1 MKPFTTQES
10 EVRQQRSVSKRSG
23 SPRARKSLRVRLEV
37 ESLEVRIVPYSTS
50 GNLWP
55 HPELVTISFVP
66 DGAIVGTNNNGYVYS
81 NLFAKWNARFGS
93 PAVWQA
99 QVLRAAQSWAAQT
112 NINFDI
118 VSDNGT
124 PIGQGAYQQGDPGMG
139 DIRIGGYLTTP
150 S

>member
-1 MKPFTTQES
+1 MKPSTS
-10 EVRQQRSVSKRSG
+10 RKSRVRG
-23 SPRARKSLRVRLEV
+23 SPGSKPSGCTRTPKSSRVRLEV
-37 ESLEVRIVPYSTS
+37 ELLETRIVPYSTS

-66 DGAIVGTNNNGYVYS
+66 DGTIVGTNNQGYVYS
-81 NLFAKWNARFGS
+81 NLFAKFNARFGS

-99 QVLRAAQSWAAQT
+99 QVLRAVQSWAAQT

-124 PIGQGAYQQGDPGMG
+124 
-139 DIRIGGYLTTP
+139 
-150 S
+150 